1 MSILINQRWMMLA
14 VFALASTGVAPAAIA
29 SSLFG
34 KQEVDQNRFA
44 VIASPYGGNLH
55 QLLIVKQISNA
66 RRCWSESG
74 TSPTIIDPLLV
85 QFDFTDIC
93 GRSTDSNGYSI
104 RVGDDDQNWQYRLQV
119 VKRGDDLQLLAFP
132 TRDRTAPELLIGR
145 TRGYTEG
152 FAKFA
157 LEPGWRVTE
166 RTYQGK
172 SLGHVYL
179 TNDATLAS
187 LNAAAIA
194 ARGNAL
200 PPVASTPPPP
210 PTGATNPATTKPP
223 VATTKPTTKPPVA
236 PPAPPV
242 ATTAPNPA
250 PTASQPAP
258 PMPAPTAPETA
269 QKRATNWWER
279 MVKRY
284 SPRYEQLRPATPSA
298 PAPPPRDFVVPTAP
312 LQSQ

>member
-1 MSILINQRWMMLA
+1 MASIVNWRWMTLVGFTVA
-14 VFALASTGVAPAAIA
+14 ATGASQAAIA

-74 TSPTIIDPLLV
+74 TSPTVIDPLLV

-104 RVGDDDQNWQYRLQV
+104 RVGNDDQNWKYRLQV
-119 VKRGDDLQLLAFP
+119 LKQGNDLHLLAFP
-132 TRDRTAPELLIGR
+132 TSDRTAPALLIGR
-145 TRGYTEG
+145 TRGYTQG
-152 FAKFA
+152 FAKFE

-172 SLGHVYL
+172 NLGHVYL

-200 PPVASTPPPP
+200 PPVASTPTPPAAPDPAIP
-210 PTGATNPATTKPP
+210 PT
-223 VATTKPTTKPPVA
+223 PPVA
-236 PPAPPV
+236 PPTAQAAPKP
-242 ATTAPNPA
+242 APTVQAAPKPA

-258 PMPAPTAPETA
+258 PTPAPNPAPETA
-269 QKRATNWWER
+269 QNRATSWWER
-279 MVKRY
+279 MFKRY
-284 SPRYEQLRPATPSA
+284 SPRYEQLRPAAPSA